1 MITDE
6 TGRRWIPLH
15 IFNPEKT
22 MNYQQAALKTCPDG
36 YHPSVPAG
44 LLMRVMMDYVNASN
58 ALDALKKSYAY
69 GRDLPAGLKPIAD
82 ANADVQ
88 FKGEIDGDVLHAV
101 LGVATEGGEL
111 VEAAMKSLFNGEQ
124 FDIVNF
130 QEEMGDVAWYRAI
143 GLAAV
148 GQSIAENDT
157 QNIEKLAKR
166 FNDGRFDADLANNR
180 DTDAERVVLEGHA
193 PDGDHDPAGVILP
206 DPDPDFQRVKAANQR
221 VLNCPLFTD
230 PDRIERDRETVRVDQ
245 EIRIIEP
252 VIFNYGPDHDRIRG
266 KSVMGDSM
274 ITGKID
280 LHPFVAGDEYDGKY
294 AGMLLATDE
303 VHIYRLVGAVH
314 DERSA

>member
-1 MITDE
+1 
-6 TGRRWIPLH
+6 
-15 IFNPEKT
+15 

-36 YHPSVPAG
+36 YHPNVPAG
-44 LLMRVMMDYVNASN
+44 LMMRVMMDYVNASN
-58 ALDALKKSYAY
+58 ALDAIKKAYAY
-69 GRDLPAGLKPIAD
+69 GRDLPAGLKPVAD

-130 QEEMGDVAWYRAI
+130 QEELGDVAWYRAI

-148 GQSIAENDT
+148 GQTIAENDT

-180 DTDAERVVLEGHA
+180 DTDAERVVLEGYDAELHNA
-193 PDGDHDPAGVILP
+193 RVFMYGPERTRLQGHIHKDRAGRFPDGTFVTTTEVMTEEGDI
-206 DPDPDFQRVKAANQR
+206 
-221 VLNCPLFTD
+221 FTTHSGT
-230 PDRIERDRETVRVDQ
+230 R
-245 EIRIIEP
+245 
-252 VIFNYGPDHDRIRG
+252 Y
-266 KSVMGDSM
+266 K
-274 ITGKID
+274 
-280 LHPFVAGDEYDGKY
+280 
-294 AGMLLATDE
+294 
-303 VHIYRLVGAVH
+303 LVGDYT